1 MTSTSHRSQSIS
13 IPGCDNLLPAQIAE
27 IINKQFL
34 DVASDIPSL
43 DLSRLPAFLPSQ
55 HPPPTVQPWEVF
67 RELEKVKSGKS
78 SGPDGVPSRLIKT
91 FAYELSDPLCMILN
105 SSFSEGKFPPR
116 WKKAMVVPIPKEQ
129 PARINRLR
137 PIALTDHFAKIGET
151 FVSKWIMEDV
161 VSNIDTKQFGNRSGR
176 STNHCVVDIVNFLAR
191 NADRLKA
198 TTTVITTDFT
208 SAFDRVDHTIAT
220 SKLILSGCRP
230 GIVPWVIDFLTDRT
244 QCVRYLDKV
253 SPWAPVTAGVPQGTR
268 LAPILFLMLNNDALL
283 SSELEHWKYVDDM
296 TIAETRNRG
305 AASEV
310 QNTLSDLHSWCE
322 TNNMRMN
329 TSKCHVMVIDFGKA
343 QLPPAELRLGEQ
355 VLNEVEVVKVLGLLL
370 QANLKWDEQVNAMVS
385 KVNKRIFMLRTLK
398 QFNLPCRDLMLV
410 YTGYIR
416 PVVEYGVP
424 VWHPGLSK
432 QHTARLERVQ
442 KRALKLILGTQYVSY
457 AQALH
462 VTKLKSLESRRH
474 DLCLRFAQALQNSPE
489 FSDWLPSQRQN
500 KYQNSLRRVTTYP
513 EIKCRTDRY
522 KRSPI
527 PYFVRLLNEK

>member
-1 MTSTSHRSQSIS
+1 MDWDTCTVYYVYLFCSH
-13 IPGCDNLLPAQIAE
+13 
-27 IINKQFL
+27 
-34 DVASDIPSL
+34 
-43 DLSRLPAFLPSQ
+43 
-55 HPPPTVQPWEVF
+55 
-67 RELEKVKSGKS
+67 
-78 SGPDGVPSRLIKT
+78 
-91 FAYELSDPLCMILN
+91 
-105 SSFSEGKFPPR
+105 
-116 WKKAMVVPIPKEQ
+116 AMVVPIPKEQ

-230 GIVPWVIDFLTDRT
+230 DIVPWVIDFLTDRT

-283 SSELEHWKYVDDM
+283 LMVNYEHWKYVDDM

-310 QNTLSDLHSWCE
+310 QNTLSAIYTHGVKLITC
-322 TNNMRMN
+322 RMN
-329 TSKCHVMVIDFGKA
+329 ASKCHVMVIDFGKA

-355 VLNEVEVVKVLGLLL
+355 VLNRSRGGQSVGII
-370 QANLKWDEQVNAMVS
+370 AAS
-385 KVNKRIFMLRTLK
+385 K
-398 QFNLPCRDLMLV
+398 P
-410 YTGYIR
+410 
-416 PVVEYGVP
+416 
-424 VWHPGLSK
+424 
-432 QHTARLERVQ
+432 
-442 KRALKLILGTQYVSY
+442 
-457 AQALH
+457 
-462 VTKLKSLESRRH
+462 
-474 DLCLRFAQALQNSPE
+474 
-489 FSDWLPSQRQN
+489 
-500 KYQNSLRRVTTYP
+500 
-513 EIKCRTDRY
+513 
-522 KRSPI
+522 
-527 PYFVRLLNEK
+527 